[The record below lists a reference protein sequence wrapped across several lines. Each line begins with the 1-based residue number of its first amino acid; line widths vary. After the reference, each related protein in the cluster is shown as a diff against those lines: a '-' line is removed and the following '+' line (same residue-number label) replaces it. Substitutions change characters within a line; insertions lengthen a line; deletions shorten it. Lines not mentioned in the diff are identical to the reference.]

1 MAALVWHGGR
11 SVGLERVEE
20 PQGASGQLVADVRL
34 AGICG
39 SDLHQYRGN
48 PGPRRPPL
56 ILGHEA
62 VVTVAG
68 RPGRFVLYPLVSC
81 GECEACVR
89 DEQNLCHR
97 RGLLGFDRPGVFA
110 DSIAVD
116 ADAHTQLSVG
126 LERIRV
132 RPAAPSI

>member
-1 MAALVWHGGR
+1 MRAVR
-11 SVGLERVEE
+11 SEKGVASLIDVPPPEGDGVLIRV
-20 PQGASGQLVADVRL
+20 ASV
-34 AGICG
+34 GICG

-56 ILGHEA
+56 LLGHEA

-110 DSIAVD
+110 DSLAVD
-116 ADAHTQLSVG
+116 ADAHIRLSVG

-132 RPAAPSI
+132 RPAAP